1 MAFRNPGTL
10 AERVPCSRSH
20 PHTVPPSSQE
30 HPDPSGYQRPRLA
43 GRSRF
48 QDSLPGAEEPEPPQS
63 SRPAWTTQAGQRT
76 EPTAAAHPRAVS
88 SIPAPLPTNA
98 SPHGDRGSRVPCSA
112 PSSQL
117 GPAAIAPEGWPSAK
131 LPRVAARRHK
141 RASGSAARGPSRP
154 DGARMAPAGQP
165 RSSRTAVGG
174 RRPCAQSP
182 VPRRQQLVPGA
193 GLATKSRVG
202 GAQAPCPP
210 PLRRSR
216 RARLRPRAARG
227 PPSIMQHA
235 GRGRRVRLCSG
246 HLRHAAS
253 PASALPALVGL
264 GGSLLQ
270 TRQVM
275 SSPCPGGELETP
287 NVCTHIY
294 IHLQTILCSSSEAA
308 VTYLMTHRRGWR
320 TLSRSPRDIPGLLR
334 GFMFAQVVGA
344 LQLPCISDDSLL
356 SNRTHPPLRSLKA

>member
-10 AERVPCSRSH
+10 AERVPCSRPH

-30 HPDPSGYQRPRLA
+30 HPDPSCYQRPRLA

-48 QDSLPGAEEPEPPQS
+48 QDSLPGAEEPEPPPS
-63 SRPAWTTQAGQRT
+63 SRPAWATPQAGQRT
-76 EPTAAAHPRAVS
+76 EGAAAPHPRSPASPRLSPPTPLPTGTEARASLAAHP
-88 SIPAPLPTNA
+88 PP
-98 SPHGDRGSRVPCSA
+98 
-112 PSSQL
+112 QL
-117 GPAAIAPEGWPSAK
+117 GPAAIAPVGWPSAK
-131 LPRVAARRHK
+131 LPRAAARRHK
-141 RASGSAARGPSRP
+141 RASGSGPRGPSRP

-193 GLATKSRVG
+193 GRATKSRVG

-216 RARLRPRAARG
+216 RARRRPRAERG

-246 HLRHAAS
+246 HLRAAAS
-253 PASALPALVGL
+253 PASALPALAGL

-275 SSPCPGGELETP
+275 SSPSPGGELETP

-294 IHLQTILCSSSEAA
+294 IYRLFCA
-308 VTYLMTHRRGWR
+308 VRLK
-320 TLSRSPRDIPGLLR
+320 
-334 GFMFAQVVGA
+334 Q
-344 LQLPCISDDSLL
+344 
-356 SNRTHPPLRSLKA
+356 RSLI